1 MNTMKKEALEK
12 MGKDMD
18 LAERVR
24 LKKAD
29 RENLYSLEPPFPKS
43 NFLMELSNICNHA
56 CIFCTHQKMQRKIGK
71 MDKAKGF
78 DILQQAYDLGTRE
91 VGFYATGEPFLVP
104 ELPEYIKKAKE
115 IGYTYVYLTSN
126 GALAAPEKI
135 RAVIDAG
142 LDSIKFS
149 INAPQRKLYRF
160 IHGRDDFDVV
170 VEHLRYLNEYRKE
183 SGRDYKIYVTGIL
196 TRFTENLQEKYHE
209 VFDELADQIVFKFVY
224 NQGGYMPEIDPL
236 LRCECDHEERRRC
249 NLPFDA
255 ISVTQEG
262 YLSIEN
268 ADYENM
274 LIVADLNQVTLKE
287 GWYGEKMK
295 EMRRK
300 FLEDDLGGTLC
311 DGCVHHDC
319 RPAVAI
325 SPEYSPLGDKP
336 YDFSDAKVRERVL
349 QSELTVYVPMVADI
363 LHPGHINILR
373 TASRYGRVVVGLFT
387 DEAVASYKRQPYMSY
402 EQRKAVVEHIQG
414 VAKVIPQKTRD
425 YEDNLR
431 ALQPDFMVH
440 GKDWREGPLAEVRN
454 KAIRIMAE
462 WGGQVIEP
470 DYTQGV
476 SSTAIQE
483 KIANRANRKE

>member
-1 MNTMKKEALEK
+1 MCENEK
-12 MGKDMD
+12 MGKDVD

-24 LKKAD
+24 LKKAN

-43 NFLMELSNICNHA
+43 NFLMELSNVCNHA
-56 CIFCTHQKMQRKIGK
+56 CIFCAHQKMQRKVGK

-104 ELPEYIKKAKE
+104 ELPEFIRKAKE

-126 GALAAPEKI
+126 GALATPEKI

-149 INAPQRKLYRF
+149 INAPQRKLYKF
-160 IHGRDDFDVV
+160 IHGRDDFDTV
-170 VEHLRYLNEYRKE
+170 VEHLQYLNEYRKE
-183 SGRDYKIYVTGIL
+183 TGKNYKIYVTGIL
-196 TRFTENLQEKYHE
+196 TRFTENIQEKYHE
-209 VFDELADQIVFKFVY
+209 RFGDLADQIVFKFVY
-224 NQGGYMPEIDPL
+224 NQGGYMPEIEPW

-274 LIVADLNQVTLKE
+274 LIVADLNKVSLKE
-287 GWYGEKMK
+287 GWYGATMK

-311 DGCVHHDC
+311 DGCVHHAC
-319 RPAVAI
+319 RPATAI
-325 SPEYSPLGDKP
+325 SPEYSSLQDKA
-336 YDFSDAKVRERVL
+336 YDFDDTLVKERILNSDLK
-349 QSELTVYVPMVADI
+349 VYVPMVADI

-373 TASRYGRVVVGLFT
+373 TAARYGKVIVGLFT
-387 DEAVASYKRQPYMSY
+387 DEAVAGYKRVPYMTY
-402 EQRKAVVEHIQG
+402 EQRKAVVESIAG
-414 VAKVIPQKTRD
+414 VTEVIPQKTRD
-425 YEDNLR
+425 YEENLR
-431 ALQPDFMVH
+431 ALKPDFMVH
-440 GKDWREGPLAEVRN
+440 GKDWRTGALADVRE
-454 KAIRIMAE
+454 KAIRVMAE
-462 WGGQVIEP
+462 WEGQVIEP
-470 DYTQGV
+470 DYTEGV
-476 SSTAIQE
+476 SSTQIQE
-483 KIANRANRKE
+483 KIAAQANEGVA